1 MTRGSVLV
9 IWCSWR
15 YCGVSGGGN
24 LDLDVR
30 DRVRYGLLDGV
41 SDIWCSVKC
50 SFMLSSVSVFWN
62 Y

>member
-1 MTRGSVLV
+1 MFLGD
-9 IWCSWR
+9 
-15 YCGVSGGGN
+15 GN

>member
-1 MTRGSVLV
+1 MFLGD
-9 IWCSWR
+9 
-15 YCGVSGGGN
+15 GN

-41 SDIWCSVKC
+41 SDIWPLVKC
-50 SFMLSSVSVFWN
+50 SFMLSSVSAFWN